1 MIIQLLFYFE
11 ISKKCKICQ
20 FLPSQKKTCQANKK
34 SNKLFASLNRPF
46 RKGPPQNQDK
56 LRGGI
61 TPRTRKKEIFNREPR
76 TTTAT
81 KEIIRTKVNMSQE
94 N

>member
-1 MIIQLLFYFE
+1 MIIQLLFHFE
-11 ISKKCKICQ
+11 ISKKCKICE

-34 SNKLFASLNRPF
+34 SNKLLASLNRPF
-46 RKGPPQNQDK
+46 RKAPPQNQNK

-61 TPRTRKKEIFNREPR
+61 TPRTRKKDIFNREPR

-81 KEIIRTKVNMSQE
+81 KKS
-94 N
+94 